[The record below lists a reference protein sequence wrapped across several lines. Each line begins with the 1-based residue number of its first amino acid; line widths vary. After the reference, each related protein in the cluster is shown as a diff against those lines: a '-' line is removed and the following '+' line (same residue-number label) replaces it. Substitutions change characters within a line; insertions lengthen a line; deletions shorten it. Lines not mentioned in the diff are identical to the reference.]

1 MQWLFGVY
9 SRITRGKTQKSNVK
23 SLFLITKCVS
33 SPVFLVL
40 YAINHGKQENLFVQK
55 MPAVSIEPLERTIL
69 EMKHTDVGGHICI
82 GTQCG
87 ENYMESLA
95 AAEKML
101 RAKDLPSFFHIPG

>member
-69 EMKHTDVGGHICI
+69 EMKHSDVGGPYLYWN
-82 GTQCG
+82 TVW
-87 ENYMESLA
+87 
-95 AAEKML
+95 
-101 RAKDLPSFFHIPG
+101 